1 MAMAPKGIQILE
13 QCLAFLK
20 LTPPLKRRTP
30 QFLHPHRVLLPE
42 RRFVNAQQILLS
54 GALRGGWVMATAS
67 AHALAEALALFR
79 RHVLPATGHAI
90 AEMGAMAAKAVAAK
104 QDAAERQQSEGLPE
118 GKHPPAEQ
126 HGHEPVPQVHDG
138 FTADK
143 DKKHNANR
151 GGHEYPFFSSH
162 RMFLTSS

>member
-1 MAMAPKGIQILE
+1 MVVAPKGIQILE
-13 QCLAFLK
+13 QCLAYLK
-20 LTPPLKRRTP
+20 LTPPLKRSS
-30 QFLHPHRVLLPE
+30 PHFSSPIRALLPE
-42 RRFVNAQQILLS
+42 RGLVIVQQILLS
-54 GALRGGWVMATAS
+54 GALCGGWAGATAS
-67 AHALAEALALFR
+67 AHALAEALTLFR
-79 RHVLPATGHAI
+79 RHVLPAFSHAI

-126 HGHEPVPQVHDG
+126 HGHEPVPQAHDG

-151 GGHEYPFFSSH
+151 SGHEYPFFSSH